1 MSRFF
6 IGQGSFKPWASLAIG
21 PSQMCTIACGGIN
34 AIGEGEEILVFIST
48 NFFSHQSL
56 IDPLLVLPPYLSH
69 EYVSAF
75 FLSHALQE
83 YWDLGGES
91 DNIGE
96 VDTITEASSTLP
108 SLSSAGILHVHTSC
122 SGSIF
127 FEMSRNSLGQG
138 EEARNCQL
146 ANAQPC
152 SKIKGT

>member
-1 MSRFF
+1 MGGMSISGHWSITNVQHCWWWYRCNWRRRGD
-6 IGQGSFKPWASLAIG
+6 IGIHLHQLLFSSGLDWSIAGIASVSKPWICKCMFSSVTPLKIIE
-21 PSQMCTIACGGIN
+21 TLVDGG
-34 AIGEGEEILVFIST
+34 
-48 NFFSHQSL
+48 
-56 IDPLLVLPPYLSH
+56 
-69 EYVSAF
+69 
-75 FLSHALQE
+75 
-83 YWDLGGES
+83 S

>member
-1 MSRFF
+1 
-6 IGQGSFKPWASLAIG
+6 
-21 PSQMCTIACGGIN
+21 MCTSACGSII

-69 EYVSAF
+69 EYVSACYPQSCPSR
-75 FLSHALQE
+75 LLRP
-83 YWDLGGES
+83 WWGS

-96 VDTITEASSTLP
+96 VDTITEANSPL
-108 SLSSAGILHVHTSC
+108 SLSSAGIVHEHTTC

-127 FEMSRNSLGQG
+127 FEISRNSLGQG

-152 SKIKGT
+152 SKIKET